1 MKAMESNDIFS
12 LDICWIS
19 SPWFSQVYRFLRG
32 LPLTIVISLLWTT
45 SRKITWFHS
54 FVCRWKP
61 HPRRSILPIF
71 PSSARSS
78 TSSPWLLPSL
88 PPSSAI
94 LALPLSPDVPQQL
107 LPPLPPH
114 HSPHTNLIHLL
125 HLQSWQWS
133 HLSPSHIARIT
144 FTIVKP
150 ASFQLTGKHQTNPNI
165 QHRSSVDSGDGE
177 CPFAKRSSRTPTG
190 CTSPSLRLHPLVH
203 FTFYQSKDQLSTPR
217 RIYLLHKEGRHFIL
231 AQNIAHHWTCSS

>member
-1 MKAMESNDIFS
+1 MKAMESNNIFS
-12 LDICWIS
+12 LSICWIC
-19 SPWFSQVYRFLRG
+19 SPWFSQVYEFLRG
-32 LPLTIVISLLWTT
+32 LPLTIISLFEP
-45 SRKITWFHS
+45 RAEDITRFHP

>member
-1 MKAMESNDIFS
+1 
-12 LDICWIS
+12 L
-19 SPWFSQVYRFLRG
+19 
-32 LPLTIVISLLWTT
+32 
-45 SRKITWFHS
+45 
-54 FVCRWKP
+54 VCPDLRWKP
-61 HPRRSILPIF
+61 HPQWSILPIF

-78 TSSPWLLPSL
+78 TSSPWLLPPL
-88 PPSSAI
+88 PPSFAI

-150 ASFQLTGKHQTNPNI
+150 ASFQLT
-165 QHRSSVDSGDGE
+165 VDGGDGE
-177 CPFAKRSSRTPTG
+177 CPFAKRSSRTATG

-203 FTFYQSKDQLSTPR
+203 FTFYQSKDQLSIPR
-217 RIYLLHKEGRHFIL
+217 RIYFLHIEGMDFIL
-231 AQNIAHHWTCSS
+231 AQNVAHHWTSSSSYLSAVSSFIRPLPEKKLFSILQYKMLFVVIHDLCSIAELLRAEIWYHTML

>member
-1 MKAMESNDIFS
+1 VGGC
-12 LDICWIS
+12 L
-19 SPWFSQVYRFLRG
+19 
-32 LPLTIVISLLWTT
+32 
-45 SRKITWFHS
+45 
-54 FVCRWKP
+54 VCPDLRWKP
-61 HPRRSILPIF
+61 HPWRSVLPIF

-150 ASFQLTGKHQTNPNI
+150 ASFQLT
-165 QHRSSVDSGDGE
+165 VDSGDGE

>member
-1 MKAMESNDIFS
+1 
-12 LDICWIS
+12 
-19 SPWFSQVYRFLRG
+19 
-32 LPLTIVISLLWTT
+32 
-45 SRKITWFHS
+45 
-54 FVCRWKP
+54 VCRWNP

-78 TSSPWLLPSL
+78 TSSPWLFPSL

-94 LALPLSPDVPQQL
+94 LALPLSSDVAQQL

-114 HSPHTNLIHLL
+114 HSPHTDLIHLL

-150 ASFQLTGKHQTNPNI
+150 ASFQLT
-165 QHRSSVDSGDGE
+165 VDGGDGE
-177 CPFAKRSSRTPTG
+177 CPLAKRSSRTATG

-203 FTFYQSKDQLSTPR
+203 FAFYQSKDQLSIPQ
-217 RIYLLHKEGRHFIL
+217 RIYLLYKEDCIL
-231 AQNIAHHWTCSS
+231 AHHWTCSSKYLSAVSFTFGLSPKRTCSQSCSIKCCLLLFMTYAQLQSF